1 MKPEIIAVDAI
12 VVALLAMCA
21 VWGALLAWACGK
33 LAAERVGRRRRA
45 RRLVAGCVRCE
56 LRCSDRERP

>member
-1 MKPEIIAVDAI
+1 MTPELITIDAI
-12 VVALLAMCA
+12 VAALFAMCA

-33 LAAERVGRRRRA
+33 LAAERVRRRRRA

-56 LRCSDRERP
+56 LHCWDRERP